1 MISAAAFRNCSISF
15 VPQNDTL
22 ASMKKAWLLL
32 VVLLASPTAFSQTAN
47 AAKTPPT
54 PLASSPE
61 TITLGNSAVALNGPW
76 KFQPGDSPWVNGAP
90 LWAQSGFDDSHW
102 AAMDLTSKAGA
113 MDPMNGTT
121 GYVPGWTQTGY
132 PDLSGYAWYRLRLRV
147 KNADQP
153 LWLKMPNDIDDAYQV
168 FANGRYV
175 GQYGRFSGK
184 HVTLY
189 YSEPASFALPSPG
202 PDGELDVAV
211 RFYMGGATFFG
222 VPDAGGMH
230 EAPGLGLASTIRLLQ
245 TADYDALVHSD
256 FGLLLQ
262 MFLFILV
269 APLALW
275 AWLYNRHDRTWM
287 WLFLALAWSVFNG
300 TWNVLAALT
309 TTFSI
314 ATATW
319 EGIVFLPLWL
329 MFWWNWFGLQ
339 EEKWIPR
346 TAWALSAAI
355 MLLWFCVQSPYL
367 GLNFVPQSELHWFN
381 SATYLVAIPLS
392 LLMIPILVLG
402 FRRDRL
408 EALMAAFPIV
418 LGSYSGY
425 GPYLLNTFHIRSVF
439 YPFGLGIGV
448 GNMVAMLQIVVV
460 GALALRRFV
469 RTQVVESLT
478 RQAAK
483 KDLEQ
488 AQQLQQRVL
497 VPEIVNS
504 RVFSV
509 ESEYRPAQTVGG
521 DFFQTL
527 TKPDGTLLIVIGDV
541 SGKGVSAAML
551 VAVLVGAIRNQA
563 EYSLDP
569 ALMLATLNRRMV
581 GRSGGH
587 FATCMA
593 AELSP
598 SGQVRI
604 ANAGHMP
611 PYLNGKEL
619 DLEGSLPLGIKDEAE
634 YRMQTI
640 TLRRGD
646 KLLFMT
652 DGVVEATN
660 RAKELFGFDRAR
672 AISSQHAAAIVEQ
685 AQIFGQED
693 DITVLGVEFAAA

>member
-1 MISAAAFRNCSISF
+1 
-15 VPQNDTL
+15 
-22 ASMKKAWLLL
+22 MKKAWLLPL
-32 VVLLASPTAFSQTAN
+32 VVLLPSPLAFSQTAN
-47 AAKTPPT
+47 AAKTQAT
-54 PLASSPE
+54 ASNSSAE

-90 LWAQSGFDDSHW
+90 LWAQPGLDDSGW

-113 MDPMNGTT
+113 VDLLNGTAN
-121 GYVPGWTQTGY
+121 YVPGWTQKGY
-132 PDLSGYAWYRLRLRV
+132 PNLSGFAWYRLRLRV

-153 LWLKMPNDIDDAYQV
+153 LWLKMPNDFDDAYQV
-168 FANGRYV
+168 FANGRFV
-175 GQYGRFSGK
+175 GQYGDFLGK

-189 YSEPASFALPSPG
+189 YSEPASFALPAPG
-202 PDGELDVAV
+202 PDGEIDLAV
-211 RFYMGGATFFG
+211 RFYMGGATFFS

-230 EAPGLGLASTIRLLQ
+230 EAPALGLASTVLLLQ
-245 TADYDALVHSD
+245 NADFDALVHND
-256 FGLLLQ
+256 FSLLLQ
-262 MFLFILV
+262 MFLFVLV
-269 APLALW
+269 VPLALW
-275 AWLYNRHDRTWM
+275 AWLYNPQERMWM
-287 WLFLALAWSVFNG
+287 WLFLALAWSIFSSIFI
-300 TWNVLAALT
+300 VLAALT
-309 TTFSI
+309 TVFSI
-314 ATATW
+314 ADATW
-319 EGIVFLPLWL
+319 VGIIFLPLWL

-339 EEKWIPR
+339 KEKWIPR
-346 TAWALSAAI
+346 AAWALSVVI

-367 GLNFVPQSELHWFN
+367 GLNFVPQSQLHWFN
-381 SATYLVAIPLS
+381 SATYLVAVPLS

-408 EALMAAFPIV
+408 EASMAAFPIV
-418 LGSYSGY
+418 IGLYSSY
-425 GPYLLNTFHIRSVF
+425 GPLLLNTFHIRNQF
-439 YPFGLGIGV
+439 YPFGLGIAI
-448 GNMVAMLQIVVV
+448 GNVVAMLQIVVV

-497 VPEIVNS
+497 VPEIINS
-504 RVFSV
+504 KVFSV

-527 TKPDGTLLIVIGDV
+527 TKPDGSLLVVIGDV

-587 FATCMA
+587 FATCLA

-619 DLEGSLPLGIKDEAE
+619 DLEGSLPLGIKDETE
-634 YRMQTI
+634 YRMQTF
-640 TLRRGD
+640 TLRHGD
-646 KLLFMT
+646 RLMFMT

-660 RAKELFGFDRAR
+660 LAKELFGFDRTR
-672 AISSQHAAAIVEQ
+672 AISSQRVAAIVEQ
-685 AQIFGQED
+685 AQTFGQED
-693 DITVLGVEFAAA
+693 DITVLAVEFAAA

>member
-1 MISAAAFRNCSISF
+1 M
-15 VPQNDTL
+15 PQNDTL
-22 ASMKKAWLLL
+22 ANMKKAWLLL
-32 VVLLASPTAFSQTAN
+32 LVVLLTSSLAFSQTAN
-47 AAKTPPT
+47 AAKTPATAPT
-54 PLASSPE
+54 SSAE
-61 TITLGNSAVALNGPW
+61 VITLGNSAVALNGPW
-76 KFQPGDSPWVNGAP
+76 KFQPGDSPWVNGSPA
-90 LWAQSGFDDSHW
+90 WAQSGFDDSHW
-102 AAMDLTSKAGA
+102 APMDITSKAGS
-113 MDPMNGTT
+113 MDPLNGTSN
-121 GYVPGWTQTGY
+121 YVPGWTQKGY
-132 PDLSGYAWYRLRLRV
+132 PDMSGYAWYRLRLRV
-147 KNADQP
+147 KDPGQP
-153 LWLKMPNDIDDAYQV
+153 LWLKMPNDFDDAYQV
-168 FANGRYV
+168 YANGQFV
-175 GQYGRFSGK
+175 GQYGGFSGK
-184 HVTLY
+184 NVTMY
-189 YSEPASFALPSPG
+189 YAQPASFALPAPG
-202 PDGELDVAV
+202 PDGELDLAV
-211 RFYMGGATFFG
+211 RFYMGGATFFS

-230 EAPGLGLASTIRLLQ
+230 EAPALGMASTILLLQ
-245 TADYDALVHSD
+245 TADYDALVHNA

-262 MFLFILV
+262 VFLFILV

-275 AWLYNRHDRTWM
+275 AWLYNRHERTWM

-300 TWNVLAALT
+300 IFTVLAGLT
-309 TTFSI
+309 SIFSI

-319 EGIVFLPLWL
+319 ESIIFLPFWL

-339 EEKWIPR
+339 ERKWIPR
-346 TAWALSAAI
+346 AAWVLASTI
-355 MLLWFCVQSPYL
+355 MLLWFCVESPYF
-367 GLNFVPQSELHWFN
+367 GMNFVPQSDLHWFN
-381 SATYLVAIPLS
+381 AAAYLVSIPYS
-392 LLMIPILVLG
+392 LLVIVILVLG

-408 EALMAAFPIV
+408 EAMLAAFPI
-418 LGSYSGY
+418 LLSLWSSYG
-425 GPYLLNTFHIRSVF
+425 GYLLNTFHIRNQF
-439 YPFGLGIGV
+439 YPFGLGVAV
-448 GNMVAMLQIVVV
+448 GNVVAMLQIVVV

-497 VPEIVNS
+497 VPEVVHS
-504 RVFSV
+504 SVFSV

-527 TKPDGTLLIVIGDV
+527 TKPDGSLLVVIGDV

-587 FATCMA
+587 FATCLA
-593 AELSP
+593 AELIP

-619 DLEGSLPLGIKDEAE
+619 DLEGSLPLGIKEEVD
-634 YRMQTI
+634 YRMQTF
-640 TLRRGD
+640 TLRHGD
-646 KLLFMT
+646 RLMFMT

-660 RAKELFGFDRAR
+660 LAKELFGFDRTR
-672 AISSQHAAAIVEQ
+672 AISSQRVTAIVEQ
-685 AQIFGQED
+685 AQTFGQED
-693 DITVLGVEFAAA
+693 DITVLAVEFAAA